1 MRRKNN
7 AEKAAIEQAYSAL
20 RRLPRSATHKY
31 VSSIVL
37 VCVEKLQQRHVQVAH
52 TLVSLLPNKM
62 RDFQR
67 RFASALVAEMSAA
80 MED

>member
-1 MRRKNN
+1 MKAADTERRIIAMRRKNS

-37 VCVEKLQQRHVQVAH
+37 VCVEKLQQRDVQVAH
-52 TLVSLLPNKM
+52 TLVSLLSNKN
-62 RDFQR
+62 
-67 RFASALVAEMSAA
+67 S
-80 MED
+80 